1 MRVIECNFCGE
12 TLSAAN
18 DDELV
23 KTARRHME
31 EQHPDGAPDEARVR
45 ELVGEQ
51 AYDAMDS

>member
-1 MRVIECNFCGE
+1 VRVIECNFCGE

-18 DDELV
+18 DEELV

-31 EQHPDGAPDEARVR
+31 EQHPEGAPDEARVR

>member
-1 MRVIECNFCGE
+1 MECNLCGE

-23 KTARRHME
+23 RTARRHMDE
-31 EQHPDGAPDEARVR
+31 HHPESALDEARVR